1 MEKQNL
7 DQNRQIKRLLKYFES
22 FQFTDL
28 LGFAK
33 ILEVEEQE
41 DFIEFIVNIIDSFQK
56 QDKKKQKELIK
67 LAKDVSEFN
76 LKD

>member
-7 DQNRQIKRLLKYFES
+7 DQDRQIKRLLKYFES

-41 DFIEFIVNIIDSFQK
+41 DFVEFIVNIVDSFQK
-56 QDKKKQKELIK
+56 QDKKKRKELIK

-76 LKD
+76 LED

>member
-7 DQNRQIKRLLKYFES
+7 DQDRQIKRLLKYFES

-41 DFIEFIVNIIDSFQK
+41 DFVEFIVNIVDSFQQ
-56 QDKKKQKELIK
+56 QDKKKRKELIK

>member
-1 MEKQNL
+1 MEKQSL

-56 QDKKKQKELIK
+56 QDKKKRKELIK

>member
-7 DQNRQIKRLLKYFES
+7 DQNREIKRLLKYFES

-41 DFIEFIVNIIDSFQK
+41 DFVEFIVNIIDSFQK
-56 QDKKKQKELIK
+56 QDKKKRKELIK

>member
-41 DFIEFIVNIIDSFQK
+41 DFVEFIVNIVDSFQK
-56 QDKKKQKELIK
+56 QDKKKRKELIK
-67 LAKDVSEFN
+67 LAKDV
-76 LKD
+76 

>member
-7 DQNRQIKRLLKYFES
+7 DQDRQIKRLLKYFES

-41 DFIEFIVNIIDSFQK
+41 DFVEFIVNIVDSFQK
-56 QDKKKQKELIK
+56 QDKKKRKELIK

-76 LKD
+76 LEN

>member
-7 DQNRQIKRLLKYFES
+7 DQDRQIKRLLKYFES

-41 DFIEFIVNIIDSFQK
+41 DFVEFIVNIVDSFQQ
-56 QDKKKQKELIK
+56 QDKKKRKELIK

-76 LKD
+76 LEN

>member
-41 DFIEFIVNIIDSFQK
+41 DFVEFIVNIIDSFQK
-56 QDKKKQKELIK
+56 QDKKKRKELIK

>member
-41 DFIEFIVNIIDSFQK
+41 DFIEFIVNIVDSFQK

>member
-7 DQNRQIKRLLKYFES
+7 DQDRQIKRLLKYFES

-41 DFIEFIVNIIDSFQK
+41 DFVEFIVNIVDSFQK
-56 QDKKKQKELIK
+56 QDKKKRKELIK

>member
-41 DFIEFIVNIIDSFQK
+41 DFVEFIVNIVDSFQK
-56 QDKKKQKELIK
+56 QDKKKRKELIK

>member
-7 DQNRQIKRLLKYFES
+7 EQNRQIKRLLKYFES

-33 ILEVEEQE
+33 ILEVKEQE
-41 DFIEFIVNIIDSFQK
+41 DFVEFIVNIVDSFQK
-56 QDKKKQKELIK
+56 QDKKKRKELVK

>member
-41 DFIEFIVNIIDSFQK
+41 DFVEFIVNIIDSFQK
-56 QDKKKQKELIK
+56 QDKKKRRELIK

-76 LKD
+76 LED

>member
-41 DFIEFIVNIIDSFQK
+41 DFVEFIVNIVDSFQK
-56 QDKKKQKELIK
+56 QDKKKRKELIK

-76 LKD
+76 LED

>member
-33 ILEVEEQE
+33 ILEVDEQE
-41 DFIEFIVNIIDSFQK
+41 DFVEFIVNIVDSFQK
-56 QDKKKQKELIK
+56 QDKKKRKELIK

>member
-41 DFIEFIVNIIDSFQK
+41 DFVEFIVNIVDSFQK
-56 QDKKKQKELIK
+56 QDKKKRRELIK

-76 LKD
+76 LED

>member
-41 DFIEFIVNIIDSFQK
+41 DFVEFIVNIVDSFQK
-56 QDKKKQKELIK
+56 QDNKKRKELIK

>member
-7 DQNRQIKRLLKYFES
+7 DQNREIKRLLKYFES

-41 DFIEFIVNIIDSFQK
+41 DFVEFIVNIVDSFQK
-56 QDKKKQKELIK
+56 QDKKKRKELIK

>member
-41 DFIEFIVNIIDSFQK
+41 DFVEFIVNIVDSFQK
-56 QDKKKQKELIK
+56 QDKKKRRELIK

>member
-41 DFIEFIVNIIDSFQK
+41 DFVEFIVNIIDSFQK

>member
-7 DQNRQIKRLLKYFES
+7 DQNREIKRLLKYFES

-41 DFIEFIVNIIDSFQK
+41 DVVEFIVNIVDSFQK
-56 QDKKKQKELIK
+56 QDKKKRKELIK